1 MKFLFGIW
9 TMTVALAVSS
19 VAAYYSIVG
28 LTAIFAAAVIP
39 VIIMGTVLE
48 IAKITTA
55 IWLHSFWDVAPRLI
69 KWYLTSATVILMLI
83 TSMGIFGF
91 LSKAHIEQNANS
103 GNMVAQIEQVDQEI
117 ARSQQVVARANI
129 AIEGVSDRVSNA
141 DTDIQARIDTQQRLI
156 ADITARLERD
166 IATQQQL
173 VSQYSPDL
181 QMELTRISAL
191 RMTLTDAIQANDVRT
206 LQRIVGASI
215 DGVMGRNTTNAVTT
229 YTTNLDT
236 QQTEITVALAQQAN
250 DPRADATRAEI
261 NRLQQSANVE
271 IGRAQDAINAFRTQL
286 INVTTADNTDSIVEQ
301 ELIIDAANDEVSE
314 LLTRKFELQSE
325 LRLLKVEVG
334 PVAYI
339 AELVYGESNPDL
351 LEEAVR
357 WVILVLVVVFDPLA
371 LVLVIAGLS
380 ILHRPTKIDNL
391 SEPDSIPVD
400 TDEEPEPDSI
410 PVDTNEEP
418 EPDSIPVDTNEEP
431 EPDSIPV
438 ETDKELDSQITMPET
453 LLTTGI
459 KINRTLHDS

>member
-418 EPDSIPVDTNEEP
+418 EPDSIPV
-431 EPDSIPV
+431 